1 MDFFRKTKKNA
12 GGGGGGDS
20 SQLSAFFKKE
30 DIKKL
35 SKEIIKPVVNIIY
48 DEIYPYIWFLCIYN
62 VLFLFITLAIL
73 FLVIR
78 FCNKNVGGG
87 SNAYSVIV

>member
-1 MDFFRKTKKNA
+1 MNIFENKHNMFSSFFR
-12 GGGGGGDS
+12 
-20 SQLSAFFKKE
+20 KE

-48 DEIYPYIWFLCIYN
+48 DEIYPYVWFICIYN
-62 VLFLFITLAIL
+62 VFLIFITLANL

-78 FCNKNVGGG
+78 LFKEIHKLQG
-87 SNAYSVIV
+87 SCEMS